1 MKSLPIEPV
10 ASDIALGSRLR
21 ALRERRHFTLDQ
33 VAERTG
39 FSKGFISRV
48 ERDLT
53 SPSVQS
59 LVTLCQVLG
68 INPGQLLDSPEVS
81 VVKFDAA
88 PRVDLG
94 GAGIIERLLTPR
106 TQREIQIIHMSVEAH
121 GHGEEEPYAMDCNIE
136 SIHVIKGSFVVKT
149 SAEEFTLEAG
159 DTLTFPGAEP
169 HTWHN
174 PTGDS
179 AEVLWV
185 LSGVS

>member
-1 MKSLPIEPV
+1 MKSLPIEPG
-10 ASDIALGSRLR
+10 ATEIALGRKLR
-21 ALRERRHFTLDQ
+21 ALRERRRFTIEQ

-39 FSKGFISRV
+39 FSKGYISRV

-68 INPGQLLDSPEVS
+68 INPGQLLDNPEVS
-81 VVKFDAA
+81 VVKFEDSA
-88 PRVDLG
+88 RVDLG
-94 GAGIIERLLTPR
+94 GNGIVERLLTPR
-106 TQREIQIIHMSVEAH
+106 TQRDIQIIHMSIDGH
-121 GHGEEEPYAMDCNIE
+121 GRGEEEPYTMDCNIE
-136 SIHVIKGSFVVKT
+136 SVHVITGSFVVTT
-149 SAEEFTLEAG
+149 SSEEFQLQAG

-174 PTGDS
+174 PSADK

>member
-1 MKSLPIEPV
+1 MKALPSEPV
-10 ASDIALGSRLR
+10 ESVIALGSRLSR
-21 ALRERRHFTLDQ
+21 LRERRHFTLEQ

-59 LVTLCQVLG
+59 LVKLCQVLG
-68 INPGQLLDSPEVS
+68 INPGQLLDSPDVS
-81 VVKFDAA
+81 VVKFDDA

-106 TQREIQIIHMSVEAH
+106 TQREIQIIHMSVEGH
-121 GHGEEEPYAMDCNIE
+121 GHGDEDPYTMDGHIE
-136 SIHVIKGSFVVKT
+136 SIPVVKGSFVITT
-149 SAEEFTLEAG
+149 SAEEFFLETG

-169 HTWHN
+169 HTSHN